1 MARSCT
7 LTWQQVTK
15 FDGGGFSKTHLH
27 LPLCRLI
34 TGSGRGILERRL
46 KQLTDNKTIGI
57 GIVGAG
63 FARTTQIPG
72 FSNCKG
78 ARVVAITSRHR
89 EHAESVA
96 QEFGIEHVA
105 NDWKD
110 LVARDD
116 VDLVSVVTPPATH
129 MEITLAALEQ
139 GKAVLCE
146 KPMAMNA
153 AEARRMTDRA
163 HEADVL
169 ALIDHELR
177 FLGSRRKMRAML
189 HSGAIGTV
197 RHCNYVFRSDY
208 RGVLGTWDWWSDL
221 TMGGGTLGAIGS
233 HAVDSFRWL
242 LDAEVSEVCCV
253 LSTHVAE
260 RPDKTSGKMRSVT
273 SDDTVR
279 MLFRFAESS
288 LTKGATGAASLS
300 VVESGKLQNQL
311 EVYGSSGAL
320 MVEETG
326 ELWHSPA
333 GSGAWR
339 PVEVDQDAVA
349 PGMREGSWSR
359 GFTGFSCAIVAAL
372 SEGRKSVAG
381 AATFAD
387 GLRVQLVLDAA
398 RASNES
404 GCWAPVQ

>member
-1 MARSCT
+1 
-7 LTWQQVTK
+7 
-15 FDGGGFSKTHLH
+15 
-27 LPLCRLI
+27 
-34 TGSGRGILERRL
+34 L
-46 KQLTDNKTIGI
+46 KKLSDEKTIGI

-89 EHAESVA
+89 EHAASVA
-96 QEFGIEHVA
+96 EEFGIEHVA
-105 NDWKD
+105 SDWKD

-129 MEITLAALEQ
+129 MEITLAALER

-163 HEADVL
+163 REAQVL

-177 FLGSRRKMRAML
+177 FLSSRRKMRAML

-208 RGVLGTWDWWSDL
+208 RGVLGTWDWWSDV

-253 LSTHVAE
+253 LSTHFAE
-260 RPDKTSGKMRSVT
+260 RPDKTSGTMRRVT

-279 MLFRFAESS
+279 MLLRFAESP
-288 LTKGATGAASLS
+288 LTKGATGSASLS
-300 VVESGKLQNQL
+300 VVESGRLQNQL

-333 GSGAWR
+333 GSGNWR
-339 PVEVDQDAVA
+339 RVDVEHDTVA
-349 PGMREGSWSR
+349 PGMRDGSWSR
-359 GFTGFSCAIVAAL
+359 GFTAFSCAIVEAL
-372 SEGRKSVAG
+372 KEGRTTVAG
-381 AATFAD
+381 AATFED
-387 GLRVQLVLDAA
+387 GYRVQLVLDAA
-398 RASNES
+398 RASNDS
-404 GCWAPVQ
+404 GCWTRVQ

>member
-1 MARSCT
+1 LRNEQKLNS
-7 LTWQQVTK
+7 
-15 FDGGGFSKTHLH
+15 D
-27 LPLCRLI
+27 
-34 TGSGRGILERRL
+34 
-46 KQLTDNKTIGI
+46 KTIGI

-72 FSNCKG
+72 FRNCKG
-78 ARVVAITSRHR
+78 AQVVAITSRHR

-96 QEFGIEHVA
+96 TEFGIEHVA

-116 VDLVSVVTPPATH
+116 VDLVSVATPPATH

-146 KPMAMNA
+146 KPMAMNV
-153 AEARRMTDRA
+153 AEAKRMIDRA
-163 HEADVL
+163 RKADVL

-177 FLGSRRKMRAML
+177 FLSSQRKMRAML
-189 HSGAIGTV
+189 HSGAIGAV

-208 RGVLGTWDWWSDL
+208 RGVLGNWDWWSDV

-242 LDAEVSEVCCV
+242 LDTEISEVCCV
-253 LSTHVAE
+253 LSTHVTG
-260 RPDKTSGKMRSVT
+260 RPDKTSGTMRSVT

-279 MLFRFAESS
+279 MLFRFADSS
-288 LTKGATGAASLS
+288 MTKGATGSASLS

-326 ELWHSPA
+326 DLWHSPA

-339 PVEVDQDAVA
+339 AVAVDQDTVA
-349 PGMREGSWSR
+349 PGMRDGSWSR
-359 GFTGFSCAIVAAL
+359 GFTTFSCAIVAAL
-372 SEGRKSVAG
+372 NEGRKTVEG
-381 AATFAD
+381 AATFED
-387 GLRVQLVLDAA
+387 GYRVQLVLDAA

-404 GCWAPVQ
+404 GCWTRIQ

>member
-1 MARSCT
+1 MSNPVVR
-7 LTWQQVTK
+7 
-15 FDGGGFSKTHLH
+15 
-27 LPLCRLI
+27 
-34 TGSGRGILERRL
+34 
-46 KQLTDNKTIGI
+46 I
-57 GIVGAG
+57 GIVGSG

-72 FSNCKG
+72 FQNCKD
-78 ARVVAITSRHR
+78 ARVVAIASRRR
-89 EHAESVA
+89 ERAQEVA

-105 NDWKD
+105 SDWQE

-116 VDLVSVVTPPATH
+116 VDLVSVVMPPSAH
-129 MEITLAALEQ
+129 MEITLAALEH

-153 AEARRMTDRA
+153 AEAKQMTDRA
-163 HEADVL
+163 RAQGVL

-177 FLGSRRKMRAML
+177 FLSSRRKLRAML
-189 HSGAIGTV
+189 HNGEIGTV
-197 RHCNYVFRSDY
+197 LHCNYVFRSDY
-208 RGVLGTWDWWSDL
+208 RGVPGNWDWWSDE

-233 HAVDSFRWL
+233 HAIDSFRWL

-260 RPDKTSGKMRSVT
+260 RPDKTSGTMRTVT

-279 MLFRFAESS
+279 MLLRFTESP
-288 LTKGATGAASLS
+288 LTKGATSAASLS

-326 ELWHSPA
+326 HLWHSPA
-333 GSGAWR
+333 GSGTWR
-339 PVEVDQDAVA
+339 PVEVEQDPVA
-349 PGMREGSWSR
+349 PGMRDGSWSR
-359 GFTGFSCAIVAAL
+359 GFTAFSGAIVDAL
-372 SEGRKSVAG
+372 RAGRTTVAG

-387 GLRVQLVLDAA
+387 GYRTQLVLDAA
-398 RASNES
+398 RVANDRN
-404 GCWAPVQ
+404 CWAPVG

>member
-1 MARSCT
+1 
-7 LTWQQVTK
+7 
-15 FDGGGFSKTHLH
+15 
-27 LPLCRLI
+27 
-34 TGSGRGILERRL
+34 L
-46 KQLTDNKTIGI
+46 KKLSDDKTIGI

-89 EHAESVA
+89 EHAASVA
-96 QEFGIEHVA
+96 KEFGIEHVA

-129 MEITLAALEQ
+129 MEITLAAVER

-163 HEADVL
+163 READVL

-177 FLGSRRKMRAML
+177 FLSSRRKMRAML

-208 RGVLGTWDWWSDL
+208 RGVLGTWDWWSDV

-242 LDAEVSEVCCV
+242 LDAEVTDVSCV
-253 LSTHVAE
+253 LSTHVGE
-260 RPDKTSGKMRSVT
+260 RPDKSGGTMRPVT
-273 SDDTVR
+273 SDDTAR
-279 MLFRFAESS
+279 MLFRFAESPR
-288 LTKGATGAASLS
+288 TKGATGAASLS

-333 GSGAWR
+333 GSGNWR
-339 PVEVDQDAVA
+339 RVDVEHDTVA
-349 PGMREGSWSR
+349 SGMRDGSWSR
-359 GFTGFSCAIVAAL
+359 GFTVFSCAIIEAL
-372 SEGRKSVAG
+372 QEGRTTVAG
-381 AATFAD
+381 AATFED
-387 GLRVQLVLDAA
+387 GYRVQLVLDAA
-398 RASNES
+398 RASNDS
-404 GCWAPVQ
+404 GCWAPVG

>member
-1 MARSCT
+1 LKRSSN
-7 LTWQQVTK
+7 
-15 FDGGGFSKTHLH
+15 D
-27 LPLCRLI
+27 
-34 TGSGRGILERRL
+34 
-46 KQLTDNKTIGI
+46 KTIGI

-72 FSNCKG
+72 FRNCNG

-96 QEFGIEHVA
+96 TEFGIEHVA

-129 MEITLAALEQ
+129 MEITLAALER

-163 HEADVL
+163 READVL

-177 FLGSRRKMRAML
+177 FLSNRRKMRAML
-189 HSGAIGTV
+189 RGGAIGTV

-208 RGVLGTWDWWSDL
+208 RGVLDRPWDWWSDV

-242 LDAEVSEVCCV
+242 LGTEVSEVCGL

-260 RPDKTSGKMRSVT
+260 RPDKTSGTMRRVT
-273 SDDTVR
+273 TDDDAKL
-279 MLFRFAESS
+279 MFRFADSA
-288 LTKGATGAASLS
+288 LTKNATGAVALS

-339 PVEVDQDAVA
+339 AVEVDQDVIA

-359 GFTGFSCAIVAAL
+359 GFTAFSSAIVAAL
-372 SEGRKSVAG
+372 SAGRKSVEG
-381 AATFAD
+381 AASFED
-387 GLRVQLVLDAA
+387 GYRVQLVLDAV

-404 GCWAPVQ
+404 RCWTRIQ